1 MKRAFVIAA
10 AVVLTAALAH
20 GRGSGVVVAAAEP
33 TPAAFQYD
41 EITRMIMPPATPPAP
56 GTFQADYQAVA
67 SAPADQHHGGL
78 NNMLGNMMGNP
89 GEMMEKM
96 SRGQVTRYTYYKGWI
111 RTDYASTNTAI
122 IQKCQEHQYITL
134 DLGKKTYTQENTAPA
149 CLATNGM
156 KFPGMPNGGSYHSE
170 PGTADMTVGG
180 SSNDLGP
187 LTIDGIGTVGYD
199 MSVSM
204 STTNATGS
212 CRNSNFSMTQTKYIS
227 QIKVPRPFCPLPRT
241 MSTGGMMSQ
250 ASGGCEPHMH
260 LTGNIHGWADE
271 MDRLVMYMRMAMGER
286 ANGMNMVVERGNV
299 KWLSGQAADDLFAI
313 PPGFTQSQ

>member
-96 SRGQVTRYTYYKGWI
+96 SRGQVTRYTY
-111 RTDYASTNTAI
+111 
-122 IQKCQEHQYITL
+122 
-134 DLGKKTYTQENTAPA
+134 
-149 CLATNGM
+149 
-156 KFPGMPNGGSYHSE
+156 
-170 PGTADMTVGG
+170 
-180 SSNDLGP
+180 
-187 LTIDGIGTVGYD
+187 
-199 MSVSM
+199 
-204 STTNATGS
+204 
-212 CRNSNFSMTQTKYIS
+212 
-227 QIKVPRPFCPLPRT
+227 
-241 MSTGGMMSQ
+241 
-250 ASGGCEPHMH
+250 
-260 LTGNIHGWADE
+260 
-271 MDRLVMYMRMAMGER
+271 
-286 ANGMNMVVERGNV
+286 
-299 KWLSGQAADDLFAI
+299 
-313 PPGFTQSQ
+313 